1 MVAEESARMA
11 SLITENFDT
20 PQLWKRDDRYTW
32 LSPANIRFLDRFE
45 EENGYD
51 YGDIM
56 CYASYFFT
64 KDQIAQVL
72 MTTQERLE
80 QYCQSLWHKSW
91 DQIYNVLNACAKRAG
106 IDVIT
111 EYAKAGNATAMAL
124 LGHSI
129 MKLDKEDAG
138 NSMRITLVNDLNEKE
153 SGKPETI
160 DADER
165 KAAKK

>member
-1 MVAEESARMA
+1 MA

-20 PQLWKRDDRYTW
+20 PQLWKRDERYTW
-32 LSPANIRFLDRFE
+32 LSPQNVRFLERFE
-45 EENGYD
+45 EDNDYD

-64 KDQIAQVL
+64 KDQIAAAL
-72 MTTQERLE
+72 MTTQEKLE

-91 DQIYNVLNACAKRAG
+91 DQIYMVLNACAKKTG

-129 MKLDKEDAG
+129 MKLDKEDAS
-138 NSMRITLVNDLNEKE
+138 NSMRITLVNDLSEKE
-153 SGKPETI
+153 SGNDETG
-160 DADER
+160 DAIER
-165 KAAKK
+165 KASKK

>member
-20 PQLWKRDDRYTW
+20 PQLWKRDERYTW

-64 KDQIAQVL
+64 KDQMASVL
-72 MTTQERLE
+72 MTTQEKLE

-91 DQIYNVLNACAKRAG
+91 DQIFTVLNACAKKTG

-129 MKLDKEDAG
+129 MKLDKEDAA
-138 NSMRITLVNDLNEKE
+138 NSMRITLVNDLNENE
-153 SGKPETI
+153 SGKPKTS

-165 KAAKK
+165 KASKK

>member
-1 MVAEESARMA
+1 MA

-20 PQLWKRDDRYTW
+20 PQLWKRDERYTW
-32 LSPANIRFLDRFE
+32 LSPQNIKFLDRFE
-45 EENGYD
+45 EENDYD

-72 MTTQERLE
+72 MTTQEKLE

-91 DQIYNVLNACAKRAG
+91 DQIYNVLNARAKRAG

-138 NSMRITLVNDLNEKE
+138 NSMRITLVNDLGEKE
-153 SGKPETI
+153 SSDAKTI
-160 DADER
+160 DTSER
-165 KAAKK
+165 KATKK

>member
-1 MVAEESARMA
+1 MA
-11 SLITENFDT
+11 SLMTENFDT
-20 PQLWKRDDRYTW
+20 PQLWKRDGRYTW
-32 LSPANIRFLDRFE
+32 LSPRNVSFLERFE
-45 EENGYD
+45 EENDYD

-64 KDQIAQVL
+64 KEQIAAAL
-72 MTTQERLE
+72 MTTQEKLE

-91 DQIYNVLNACAKRAG
+91 DQIYAVLNACAKRSG

-138 NSMRITLVNDLNEKE
+138 NSMRITLVNDLDEKE
-153 SGKPETI
+153 SGKPETSDTI
-160 DADER
+160 ER
-165 KAAKK
+165 KASKK

>member
-1 MVAEESARMA
+1 MA

-20 PQLWKRDDRYTW
+20 PQLWKRDERYTW
-32 LSPANIRFLDRFE
+32 LSPQNIKFLDRFE
-45 EENGYD
+45 EENDYD

-72 MTTQERLE
+72 MTTQEKLE

-91 DQIYNVLNACAKRAG
+91 DQIYGVLNARAKRAG

-129 MKLDKEDAG
+129 MKLDKEDAA
-138 NSMRITLVNDLNEKE
+138 NSMRITLVNDLGEDKGTQSKTNG
-153 SGKPETI
+153 S
-160 DADER
+160 DER
-165 KAAKK
+165 KAPKIS